1 MLCICTNRMKL
12 TDATTTCWNLNV
24 LIASDTLYVKENILA
39 KYNTAMQSSQTD
51 NDIIE
56 FDEFC
61 RKNHASYL
69 YKIYDSDFDK
79 PFTRTDNQ
87 ICITRCV
94 DILDKLII
102 VTNHSVRHI
111 LNHQFELHL
120 EGLNIPFS
128 IAIVPEVCIDNSD
141 GVVLHFSLQSY
152 SSTYCHHKFHG
163 IPLCLF
169 HRQALLFRT
178 SLPLESICVYA
189 GGRIM
194 HKPNQDYFSNDST
207 LHNLLSCNHGKSVI
221 NANALFADLHVPGR
235 KSQGD
240 YNSFANF
247 DFNEAAL
254 RQTSFTFDDYNK
266 CCYLTLEPMT
276 TCIAFKLKRKRPQG
290 IFSGM
295 THSLY
300 KQLYTNSD
308 ILYDSYIGIR
318 VNDSIV
324 YDDSIVPLYYRGYYV
339 YKFYPIV
346 NSTSDVKIIL
356 NGIDLTLYDIF
367 WYHIAAKF

>member
-12 TDATTTCWNLNV
+12 TDTTTTCWNLNT

-39 KYNTAMQSSQTD
+39 RYNTAMRSSQTD
-51 NDIIE
+51 NDKIE

-79 PFTRTDNQ
+79 PGTSGANQ

-102 VTNHSVRHI
+102 VTNHAVRHI
-111 LNHQFELHL
+111 LSHQFELHL
-120 EGLNIPFS
+120 EGSSIP
-128 IAIVPEVCIDNSD
+128 IVPEVCIDNSD

-152 SSTYCHHKFHG
+152 ASSYCYHKFHG
-163 IPLCLF
+163 IPLCLV
-169 HRQALLFRT
+169 HRQAPLFRT

-189 GGRIM
+189 GGRII
-194 HKPNQDYFSNDST
+194 HKPNPDYFCNDAT
-207 LHNLLSCNHGKSVI
+207 LRKLLSCNHGKSVI
-221 NANALFADLHVPGR
+221 NADAFFADLIRVPGR
-235 KSQGD
+235 KSPGD
-240 YNSFANF
+240 YHNSFANF

-276 TCIAFKLKRKRPQG
+276 TCIAFKLKRKRSHG
-290 IFSGM
+290 IFSGIAHFLFQQM
-295 THSLY
+295 H
-300 KQLYTNSD
+300 TNSI

-318 VNDSIV
+318 VNDSNV

-367 WYHIAAKF
+367 WYHIVATF